1 MTNDSR
7 KLEIFEQIIQESG
20 LFVNLTDALVYL
32 KDQLID
38 DDATNV
44 IIIENWIEQ
53 LPEND
58 KENILAE
65 YEHYLLNLEMLG
77 NKSKSSTKPGEQ
89 SQSLKE
95 ILENATVAPDKP
107 PEPKKDTPSS

>member
-1 MTNDSR
+1 MTNSSR
-7 KLEIFEQIIQESG
+7 KLEIFEKIIQESD
-20 LFVNLTDALVYL
+20 LFVNLRDALVYL

-53 LPEND
+53 LPEDD

-65 YEHYLLNLEMLG
+65 YEYYLLNVEMLG
-77 NKSKSSTKPGEQ
+77 NKSTSSTKPGEQ

-95 ILENATVAPDKP
+95 IIENATVAAEKP
-107 PEPKKDTPSS
+107 LKPKKDTPSS